1 MLRQVYNENLRPQA
15 IQGLEP
21 TREQF
26 FVRVTFIKEWTID
39 TTTKPVK
46 VRPARAKPGTE
57 LDALTLARLAVAAA
71 ADKKGEN
78 MVLLDLRKLSSV
90 TDYFVICTG
99 AVDRQLEAIAD
110 NITNVIKSKHQIGA
124 RHVEGSGETGWV
136 LIDYVDVV
144 IHVFTPSLR
153 SYYSLESLWANAPVL
168 LRMQ

>member
-1 MLRQVYNENLRPQA
+1 MICQSKTNH
-15 IQGLEP
+15 
-21 TREQF
+21 
-26 FVRVTFIKEWTID
+26 KEWIID

-46 VRPARAKPGTE
+46 ARSRVKSPDE
-57 LDALTLARLAVAAA
+57 MDALTIARLAVAAA

-78 MVLLDLRKLSSV
+78 IVLLDLRKLSSV
-90 TDYFVICTG
+90 TDYFVICSG

-110 NITNVIKSKHQIGA
+110 NVVAVLKGKHNLPA
-124 RHVEGSGETGWV
+124 RHVEGSGETGWI

-153 SYYSLESLWANAPVL
+153 NYYNLEALWANAPVM

>member
-1 MLRQVYNENLRPQA
+1 M
-15 IQGLEP
+15 
-21 TREQF
+21 
-26 FVRVTFIKEWTID
+26 
-39 TTTKPVK
+39 
-46 VRPARAKPGTE
+46 
-57 LDALTLARLAVAAA
+57 DALTLARLAVAAA

-78 MVLLDLRKLSSV
+78 IVLLDLRKLSSV
-90 TDYFVICTG
+90 TDYFVICSG

-110 NITNVIKSKHQIGA
+110 NIVDVLKGKHNIPP

-153 SYYSLESLWANAPVL
+153 NYYSLEALWANAPVM